1 MATCL
6 VAASDDVDHL
16 DVDRDEPPGLPGQER
31 PQKEALLAS
40 MWSGFRASATGPSDW
55 EAGPTLTTLEAT
67 RPDRASR
74 PSERAALH
82 RDLVGRD
89 LPGSGAVPSRQRR
102 RCAARCA
109 RPFGPSL
116 DCPAQLRCLAMNV
129 APEGDLRSRQLPLQ
143 LGRLVGDLQ
152 SPFPA
157 RTSCSGPQSR
167 SHPDHMDA
175 RRPRYRHTIMFGCPL
190 G

>member
-1 MATCL
+1 M
-6 VAASDDVDHL
+6 V
-16 DVDRDEPPGLPGQER
+16 RF
-31 PQKEALLAS
+31 
-40 MWSGFRASATGPSDW
+40 SGFRPRDRVTGRPGRHSRR
-55 EAGPTLTTLEAT
+55 LRQT

-89 LPGSGAVPSRQRR
+89 LPGSGAVPSRQGR

-129 APEGDLRSRQLPLQ
+129 APGGDLRSRQLPPQ
-143 LGRLVGDLQ
+143 PGRLVGDLQ

-167 SHPDHMDA
+167 SHPDHTDT
-175 RRPRYRHTIMFGCPL
+175 RRPGFMTSPVGAFVSTRLLASAGELAFGETPSTRPERKHMVRR
-190 G
+190 